1 VLKDPVV
8 VDLGVEVVAGRD
20 EPGFFPFDDGG
31 QRVHFQVT
39 DSSFKLEQS
48 VLVGAYAGVMVPL
61 LVRERPLL
69 WFTSSLGLGA
79 WIGDDEDGT
88 GIFTLSLAAGI
99 AYAATDMIELRAEV
113 LGFQVR
119 RYAFEHKTCDLA
131 VSLCD
136 APSNFTDAG
145 ELEIWAG
152 FWSPT
157 IAMNLRF

>member
-1 VLKDPVV
+1 M
-8 VDLGVEVVAGRD
+8 R
-20 EPGFFPFDDGG
+20 FPFANGSARLW
-31 QRVHFQVT
+31 QA
-39 DSSFKLEQS
+39 

-69 WFTSSLGLGA
+69 WFASSLGLGA
-79 WIGDDEDGT
+79 WIGDDKHG
-88 GIFTLSLAAGI
+88 GFFTLSLAAGI
-99 AYAATDMIELRAEV
+99 AYAATDMIELRAEL

-119 RYAFEHKTCDLA
+119 RYAFEHQTCDLA